1 MLHQSHDETKEED
14 ANDIKR
20 GGGRGGGGVRRH
32 GAGVGDRDDSVVSN
46 RYLAFTQ
53 IYDKYSIGR

>member
-1 MLHQSHDETKEED
+1 MPTTPK
-14 ANDIKR
+14 
-20 GGGRGGGGVRRH
+20 GGGVRRH

-46 RYLAFTQ
+46 RYLAFMQ